1 MQILN
6 YYIVWLIVYGVASY
20 RDATKEYAKKWNNG
34 EYSPL
39 FSHSNNWHFETTA
52 IWIVLFGL
60 IAYLQQDYKYLYF
73 YISFLT
79 LDLFYYIWKW
89 FIYPNESF
97 LPKEMNWFVESYKI
111 KGIEINFLRLFGI
124 PFTRSKFLLILV
136 LTNLI
141 TLFLLIKG

>member
-1 MQILN
+1 M
-6 YYIVWLIVYGVASY
+6 
-20 RDATKEYAKKWNNG
+20 
-34 EYSPL
+34 
-39 FSHSNNWHFETTA
+39 
-52 IWIVLFGL
+52 VLFGL

-97 LPKEMNWFVESYKI
+97 LPKEMNWFIESYKI
-111 KGIEINFLRLFGI
+111 KGIEINFLRLFGF
-124 PFTRSKFLLILV
+124 PFTRSKFLLILA